1 VRFSISWALGAL
13 VSAGLWTTLGVAAQ
27 LDPTV
32 LAMFS
37 ETSLALPT
45 VNRVII
51 CHGFGCARRTTL
63 ALTAADRAKLTQL
76 MVSGRKSAVSERLAL
91 ANAMVWFDRRF
102 GPLAGTTR
110 HIARAGASQSGDPG
124 QLDCVDTS
132 RNTTSLFIV
141 LEDLK
146 LLRHHTI
153 AGPESR
159 GFFLNGQ
166 VPHTTAVLAERV
178 GGKKWAID
186 PWTRAYGQLPE
197 VMPLDQWVKAP

>member
-1 VRFSISWALGAL
+1 VG
-13 VSAGLWTTLGVAAQ
+13 AGLWTTSGFAAQ
-27 LDPTV
+27 LEPSV
-32 LAMFS
+32 VAMFS

-45 VNRVII
+45 ASRVII

-63 ALTAADRAKLTQL
+63 TLTPADRAKLAQL
-76 MVSGRKSAVSERLAL
+76 MASGRKSPVTERLAL
-91 ANAMVWFDRRF
+91 ANAMVWLDRRV

-110 HIARAGASQSGDPG
+110 RVARAGASQSGDPG

-159 GFFLNGQ
+159 GFFLGGQ

-186 PWTRAYGQLPE
+186 PWTKAYGQLPE
-197 VMPLDQWVKAP
+197 VMPLEQWVKAP